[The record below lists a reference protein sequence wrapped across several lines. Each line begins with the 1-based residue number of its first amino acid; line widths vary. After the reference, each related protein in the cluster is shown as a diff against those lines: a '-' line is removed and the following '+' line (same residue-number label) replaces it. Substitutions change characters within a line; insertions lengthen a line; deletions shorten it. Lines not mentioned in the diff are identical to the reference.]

1 MIFRYSYFVGY
12 ISAFFVHNLHPVSFI
27 KLKDDLYSE
36 MNKYLADDGEE
47 QSED

>member
-36 MNKYLADDGEE
+36 MNKDWADD
-47 QSED
+47 SE